1 MSILQKLIKIFS
13 DTAIY
18 LANIFSR
25 RQMSILQKL
34 IKIFF
39 DTAIYLAIRLK
50 ISQNGTPNSVIF
62 EE

>member
-1 MSILQKLIKIFS
+1 
-13 DTAIY
+13 
-18 LANIFSR
+18 
-25 RQMSILQKL
+25 MSILQKL